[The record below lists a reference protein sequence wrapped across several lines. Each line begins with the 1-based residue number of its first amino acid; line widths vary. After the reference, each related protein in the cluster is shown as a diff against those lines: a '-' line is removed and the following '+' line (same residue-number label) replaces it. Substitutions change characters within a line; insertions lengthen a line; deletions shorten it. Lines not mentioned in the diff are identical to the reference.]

1 MPESLRSFYSLPA
14 SLALLSSAFILCYIL
29 LTSDFHHRHLPDNS
43 LILEKTAEYLRVNH
57 RESPLPL
64 GSPLNATKQTV
75 LAPSVPLLGFDGS
88 NKQPVAAMEWIVK
101 HKLQKSTKGN
111 DIGNNVFHN
120 KKLFLEDYMEM
131 KERFRIYV
139 YPHKEDDPFANVLL
153 PVKFEPYGNYAS
165 ESYFKKLLTRSHF
178 ITKDPAEADLFFL
191 PFSIARLRHD
201 PRVDVQGI
209 PDFVRS
215 YISYIRRSYPY
226 WNRTDGTDHFYVAC
240 HSTGRSAMEKAD
252 VSLPQIWP
260 RHGNLPQTTSLQR
273 KRLAFFA
280 GAINS
285 PVRQKLIQE
294 WGNDTEV
301 AVHSGRISSS
311 YADALLQSKF
321 CLHVKGFEV
330 NTARIADAIF
340 HGCVPL
346 LISNHY
352 DLPFA
357 DILEWRSF
365 SMIVTT
371 LDIPLLKEVLHE
383 VSPDE
388 YERLQRNVCRVRK
401 HFQWHAEPVDYDAFY
416 MVMYELWL
424 RRSVTRV
431 V

>member
-1 MPESLRSFYSLPA
+1 MPEGLRSFYSIPA
-14 SLALLSSAFILCYIL
+14 SLALLSSAFVLCYIF
-29 LTSDFHHRHLPDNS
+29 LTSDFYHHHLPENPR
-43 LILEKTAEYLRVNH
+43 LLERPTEYLRSSH
-57 RESPLPL
+57 HGSPLPL
-64 GSPLNATKQTV
+64 GSPPNATNQTV
-75 LAPSVPLLGFDGS
+75 LAPPVPMLGIDGS
-88 NKQPVAAMEWIVK
+88 KKRPASENERIVTYQQ
-101 HKLQKSTKGN
+101 HKKSTKGSDPGN
-111 DIGNNVFHN
+111 DVFHN
-120 KKLFLEDYMEM
+120 KKLFLEEYMEM

-165 ESYFKKLLTRSHF
+165 ESYFKKLLMQSHF

-191 PFSIARLRHD
+191 PFSIAR
-201 PRVDVQGI
+201 
-209 PDFVRS
+209 
-215 YISYIRRSYPY
+215 
-226 WNRTDGTDHFYVAC
+226 TDGADHFYVAC
-240 HSTGRSAMEKAD
+240 HSAGRSAMEKAGEVKFNIIQVVCSSSYYLAGYLPHKD
-252 VSLPQIWP
+252 MSLPQIWP
-260 RHGNLPQTTSLQR
+260 RHGNLPRTASLQR

-280 GAINS
+280 GTINS
-285 PVRQKLIQE
+285 PVREKLIQE
-294 WGNDTEV
+294 WKNDTEISI
-301 AVHSGRISSS
+301 HSGRISSS
-311 YADALLQSKF
+311 YSDALLQSKF

-352 DLPFA
+352 DLPFV
-357 DILEWRSF
+357 DILNWRSF
-365 SMIVTT
+365 SVIVAT

-383 VSPDE
+383 LSPDE

-401 HFQWHAEPVDYDAFY
+401 HFQWHPKPVEYDAFY